1 MEGVFLRVLNMGITA
16 GYCVLVILLLRL
28 FLKKLPK
35 IYSYVLW
42 SVVYF
47 RLVCPVSIKS
57 VFSLLKVSPQTVPS
71 DIGTRINPRITSG
84 VPQVDVVV
92 NAGLAQAAPEVG
104 ASANPMQIIV
114 YAATVVWGI
123 GVLLLFG
130 YSVWSV
136 LRLKRQLKGARCLE
150 ENLYESE
157 KLHTPFVLGCFVPRI
172 YLPAD
177 LGDKE
182 RVYVLAHERTHIRRR
197 DYLIKEA
204 AFLVTCIYWFHP
216 LIWLAFYLM
225 CRDMEMSC
233 DESVIRSMGRE
244 NKKEYSAALLSLA
257 CGRQILNGSPLA
269 FGEGG
274 VKGRIT
280 NVLHYKRPAFWGGV
294 ALAIVLAAVLLGLAL
309 NPKEQY
315 AQDESYKKEEQPV
328 ALTDFLM
335 GQTKMPLGNGT
346 VTVELWM
353 TEGEY
358 FDIEHAVP
366 GGGIYEENYQGSYE
380 LRTVDSWGKVL
391 DTRKLGADLSFWGEE
406 ASCNFPGKLDLAWTD
421 YNMDGCPDFTIG
433 MAGSSSTNFYQLY
446 TVREDGTLAVLCES
460 MIPGQAGAELSV
472 VFEHD
477 TSSEGLP
484 LLGYFWNNTTGIGEH
499 WFYYYNQETGLY
511 EEGDK
516 VIPKVEN
523 EAETTLPAE
532 SGGTEAGSS
541 TDADSFQQ
549 AMYYAG
555 YLDESSYSM
564 WKNDWNDCD
573 FDGDGKRDRI
583 YRDVTED
590 AVSYRIDFG
599 NSDVLDI
606 GSFED
611 FFTGLSLQS
620 ADADGDGEMEI
631 LFVGAH
637 MACTDPYDG
646 SEIALFHKV
655 NGSYQMASLP
665 RLYDDAGNERGAYEA
680 GWDLYAKDNGAGSV
694 TFYSEWLDFEETITL
709 EDGMTYEEIFS
720 KDETEVCTACMAYD
734 AEFIEYDGEVCLAF
748 YENPGGRWLYQPV
761 GILFAVDELD
771 EQGIRSGRI
780 REARLLTEEEAA
792 QGTILGISAMKKTNV
807 KTAASQNTGSKT
819 AVHREGFI
827 EPVLH
832 LHVSDYLADSDYIDT
847 SLLAEE
853 EYRALAVQA
862 LQELYDL
869 TGTQVEECYYYYNVQ
884 GGFLFAMSEA
894 DMDHDRTFYS
904 RNFGEEDFAGAIT
917 IPQMHFSNAR
927 RTWFSPI
934 YQYDLPENFADLPDE
949 EKAVWFLEHSAV
961 FVGGTVADYWQP
973 YGDDIPQLWRIVMED
988 GTAYEVL
995 LDSKIDAVT
1004 DITGPYPTS
1013 DFEH

>member
-1 MEGVFLRVLNMGITA
+1 MEGMFLRVLNMGITA

-42 SVVYF
+42 IVVYF
-47 RLVCPVSIKS
+47 RLVCPVSVKS
-57 VFSLLKVSPQTVPS
+57 VFSLLKVNPQTVPS

-84 VPQVDVVV
+84 VPQVDAVV
-92 NAGLAQAAPEVG
+92 NAGLAQAAPAVE
-104 ASANPMQIIV
+104 ASVNPMQIVV

-136 LRLKRQLKGARCLE
+136 LRLKRQLGDARRIGR
-150 ENLYESE
+150 NLYESE
-157 KLHTPFVLGCFVPRI
+157 RLHTPFVLGCFAPRI
-172 YLPAD
+172 YLPAG

-197 DYLIKEA
+197 DYLVKEA

-257 CGRQILNGSPLA
+257 SGRQILNGSPLA
-269 FGEGG
+269 FGEGDI
-274 VKGRIT
+274 KGRIT
-280 NVLHYKRPAFWGGV
+280 NVLRYKRPAFWGGV

-315 AQDESYKKEEQPV
+315 TQDESYKSEEQP
-328 ALTDFLM
+328 
-335 GQTKMPLGNGT
+335 G
-346 VTVELWM
+346 
-353 TEGEY
+353 
-358 FDIEHAVP
+358 
-366 GGGIYEENYQGSYE
+366 
-380 LRTVDSWGKVL
+380 
-391 DTRKLGADLSFWGEE
+391 
-406 ASCNFPGKLDLAWTD
+406 
-421 YNMDGCPDFTIG
+421 
-433 MAGSSSTNFYQLY
+433 
-446 TVREDGTLAVLCES
+446 
-460 MIPGQAGAELSV
+460 
-472 VFEHD
+472 
-477 TSSEGLP
+477 
-484 LLGYFWNNTTGIGEH
+484 
-499 WFYYYNQETGLY
+499 

-516 VIPKVEN
+516 VIAKAGN
-523 EAETTLPAE
+523 EGEAALPGNNGAT
-532 SGGTEAGSS
+532 GADAAA
-541 TDADSFQQ
+541 DADPFQQ

-555 YLDESSYSM
+555 YLDESPYSM

-573 FDGDGKRDRI
+573 FDGDGERDRV
-583 YRDVTED
+583 YRGVTED
-590 AVSYRIDFG
+590 AVSYRMEFG
-599 NSDVLDI
+599 NGDVLDI

-620 ADADGDGEMEI
+620 ADVNGDGEMEI

-637 MACTDPYDG
+637 MASTDPYSG

-655 NGSYQMASLP
+655 NGSYQMAGLP

-680 GWDLYAKDNGAGSV
+680 GWDFYAKDNGAGSV
-694 TFYSEWLDFEETITL
+694 TFSSEWLDFEETITL
-709 EDGMTYEEIFS
+709 EDGMTFEEIFS
-720 KDETEVCTACMAYD
+720 KEETEVCTACMAYD

-748 YENPGGRWLYQPV
+748 YENPGGRRLYQPV

-771 EQGIRSGRI
+771 EQGVRSGRI

-807 KTAASQNTGSKT
+807 KTGASQNAGSDGT
-819 AVHREGFI
+819 AVHREGFM

-832 LHVSDYLADSDYIDT
+832 LHVSDYLADSEYIDT
-847 SLLAEE
+847 SLLPEE
-853 EYRALAVQA
+853 EHRALAILA

-869 TGTQVEECYYYYNVQ
+869 TGTQVEECYYYYNLD
-884 GGFLFAMSEA
+884 GSFLFAMSEA

-904 RNFGEEDFAGAIT
+904 RSFGEEDFAGAIA

-927 RTWFSPI
+927 RTWFSPV
-934 YQYDLPENFADLPDE
+934 YQYDLPENFADLADG

-961 FVGGTVADYWQP
+961 FKGGTAVDYWQP
-973 YGDDIPQLWRIVMED
+973 YGDDIPQMWRIAMED

-995 LDSKIDAVT
+995 LDEKIDAVT
-1004 DITGPYPTS
+1004 DIIGPYPTS
-1013 DFEH
+1013 DFEQ

>member
-1 MEGVFLRVLNMGITA
+1 MEEVFLRVLNMGITA

-47 RLVCPVSIKS
+47 RLVCPVSVKS
-57 VFSLLKVSPQTVPS
+57 VFSLLRVNPQTVPS

-84 VPQVDVVV
+84 VPQVDVAV

-114 YAATVVWGI
+114 YAATIVWGI

-136 LRLKRQLKGARCLE
+136 LRLKRQLRGARRIG

-172 YLPAD
+172 YLPAG

-244 NKKEYSAALLSLA
+244 NKKEYSATLLSLA

-280 NVLHYKRPAFWGGV
+280 NVLRYKRPAFWGGV

-315 AQDESYKKEEQPV
+315 TQDESYKKEEQ
-328 ALTDFLM
+328 
-335 GQTKMPLGNGT
+335 LGEESDK
-346 VTVELWM
+346 VISKVEH
-353 TEGEY
+353 E
-358 FDIEHAVP
+358 
-366 GGGIYEENYQGSYE
+366 
-380 LRTVDSWGKVL
+380 
-391 DTRKLGADLSFWGEE
+391 GEE
-406 ASCNFPGKLDLAWTD
+406 AHPADNDA
-421 YNMDGCPDFTIG
+421 
-433 MAGSSSTNFYQLY
+433 
-446 TVREDGTLAVLCES
+446 
-460 MIPGQAGAELSV
+460 AGA
-472 VFEHD
+472 D
-477 TSSEGLP
+477 GA
-484 LLGYFWNNTTGIGEH
+484 
-499 WFYYYNQETGLY
+499 
-511 EEGDK
+511 
-516 VIPKVEN
+516 
-523 EAETTLPAE
+523 AEKMNAKT
-532 SGGTEAGSS
+532 
-541 TDADSFQQ
+541 
-549 AMYYAG
+549 
-555 YLDESSYSM
+555 
-564 WKNDWNDCD
+564 
-573 FDGDGKRDRI
+573 
-583 YRDVTED
+583 
-590 AVSYRIDFG
+590 AVPQ
-599 NSDVLDI
+599 N
-606 GSFED
+606 
-611 FFTGLSLQS
+611 
-620 ADADGDGEMEI
+620 
-631 LFVGAH
+631 
-637 MACTDPYDG
+637 
-646 SEIALFHKV
+646 
-655 NGSYQMASLP
+655 
-665 RLYDDAGNERGAYEA
+665 AGNAGA
-680 GWDLYAKDNGAGSV
+680 
-694 TFYSEWLDFEETITL
+694 
-709 EDGMTYEEIFS
+709 
-720 KDETEVCTACMAYD
+720 
-734 AEFIEYDGEVCLAF
+734 
-748 YENPGGRWLYQPV
+748 
-761 GILFAVDELD
+761 
-771 EQGIRSGRI
+771 
-780 REARLLTEEEAA
+780 
-792 QGTILGISAMKKTNV
+792 
-807 KTAASQNTGSKT
+807 

-847 SLLAEE
+847 SLLPEE
-853 EYRALAVQA
+853 EYRALAILA

-884 GGFLFAMSEA
+884 GNFLFAMSEA

-904 RNFGEEDFAGAIT
+904 RSFGEEDFAGAIA
-917 IPQMHFSNAR
+917 IPQMHLSNAR
-927 RTWFSPI
+927 RTWFSPV
-934 YQYDLPENFADLPDE
+934 YQYDLPENFADLPDG

-961 FVGGTVADYWQP
+961 FKGGTVADYWQT
-973 YGDDIPQLWRIVMED
+973 YGDDMPQLWRIAMED

-995 LDSKIDAVT
+995 LDVKIDAAT

>member
-1 MEGVFLRVLNMGITA
+1 MGVILAEEKSGNRGNGDMEEMFLRVLNMGITA

-42 SVVYF
+42 IVVYF
-47 RLVCPVSIKS
+47 RLVCPVSVKS
-57 VFSLLKVSPQTVPS
+57 VFSLLKVNPQTVPS

-84 VPQVDVVV
+84 MPQVDAVV
-92 NAGLAQAAPEVG
+92 NAGLAQAAPAVE
-104 ASANPMQIIV
+104 ASANPMQGIV

-130 YSVWSV
+130 YSVWSM
-136 LRLKRQLKGARCLE
+136 LRLKRQLGDARRIE
-150 ENLYESE
+150 GNLYESE
-157 KLHTPFVLGCFVPRI
+157 RLHTPFVLGCFAPRI
-172 YLPAD
+172 YLPAG

-197 DYLIKEA
+197 DYLVKEA

-257 CGRQILNGSPLA
+257 SGRQILNGSPLA
-269 FGEGG
+269 FGEGDI
-274 VKGRIT
+274 KGRIT
-280 NVLHYKRPAFWGGV
+280 NVLRYKRPAFWGGV

-315 AQDESYKKEEQPV
+315 TQDESYKSEEQP
-328 ALTDFLM
+328 
-335 GQTKMPLGNGT
+335 G
-346 VTVELWM
+346 
-353 TEGEY
+353 
-358 FDIEHAVP
+358 
-366 GGGIYEENYQGSYE
+366 
-380 LRTVDSWGKVL
+380 
-391 DTRKLGADLSFWGEE
+391 
-406 ASCNFPGKLDLAWTD
+406 
-421 YNMDGCPDFTIG
+421 
-433 MAGSSSTNFYQLY
+433 
-446 TVREDGTLAVLCES
+446 
-460 MIPGQAGAELSV
+460 
-472 VFEHD
+472 
-477 TSSEGLP
+477 
-484 LLGYFWNNTTGIGEH
+484 
-499 WFYYYNQETGLY
+499 

-516 VIPKVEN
+516 VVAKAGN
-523 EAETTLPAE
+523 EGEAALPADN
-532 SGGTEAGSS
+532 GAAGTDAAA
-541 TDADSFQQ
+541 DADSFQQ

-555 YLDESSYSM
+555 YLDASPYSM

-573 FDGDGKRDRI
+573 FDGDGERDRV
-583 YRDVTED
+583 YRSVTED
-590 AVSYRIDFG
+590 AVSYRIEFG
-599 NSDVLDI
+599 NGDVLDI

-611 FFTGLSLQS
+611 FFIGLSLQS
-620 ADADGDGEMEI
+620 ADVNGDGEMEI

-637 MACTDPYDG
+637 MASTDPYSG

-665 RLYDDAGNERGAYEA
+665 RLYDDTGNERGAYEA
-680 GWDLYAKDNGAGSV
+680 GWDFYAKDNGAGSV
-694 TFYSEWLDFEETITL
+694 TFSSEWLDFEETITL
-709 EDGMTYEEIFS
+709 EDGMTFEEIFS
-720 KDETEVCTACMAYD
+720 KDETEVCTARMAYD

-748 YENPGGRWLYQPV
+748 YENPGGRRLYQPV
-761 GILFAVDELD
+761 GILFAVDELN

-792 QGTILGISAMKKTNV
+792 QGTILGISAMKKTNA
-807 KTAASQNTGSKT
+807 KTVVSQNTGSDGT
-819 AVHREGFI
+819 AVHREGFM

-832 LHVSDYLADSDYIDT
+832 LHVTDYLADSEYIDT
-847 SLLAEE
+847 SLLPEE
-853 EYRALAVQA
+853 EHRALAILA

-869 TGTQVEECYYYYNVQ
+869 TGTQVEECYYYYNLD
-884 GGFLFAMSEA
+884 GSFLFAMSEA

-904 RNFGEEDFAGAIT
+904 RSFGEEDFAGAIA

-927 RTWFSPI
+927 RTWFSPV
-934 YQYDLPENFADLPDE
+934 YQYDLPENFADLADG

-961 FVGGTVADYWQP
+961 FKGGTAADYWQP
-973 YGDDIPQLWRIVMED
+973 YGDDIPQMWRIAMED

-995 LDSKIDAVT
+995 LDEKIDAVT
-1004 DITGPYPTS
+1004 DIIGPYPTS